1 MGVAMVCAMGVTSLL
16 ASVGLP
22 AGSASGDTPE
32 VTIPGGFVGMP
43 PGRLLDTR
51 SGVGAPLGEVAAGGV
66 VNLQVTDA
74 LGIPAT
80 GVAAVVLNVTVI
92 SMASPGYIT
101 VYPDG
106 APRPTTS
113 NLNFTAGQIVPNLV
127 VAKVGAG
134 GRVNLFNGSTGSV
147 HLVADVSGY
156 HLSGPPTAAG
166 AFGALDPV
174 RLLDTRYGTGAAR
187 AAVGPYGIVHLQ
199 VAGRGRV
206 PSSGV
211 SAVTLNVTA
220 VAPTHPGFVTAYGT
234 GTVRAWA
241 SNLNFVPGQT
251 VPNLVI
257 TPVGGGRVD
266 LYNGSNG
273 TVNLIADVSG
283 YYLAGT
289 ATLPGALGSLPP
301 TG

>member
-1 MGVAMVCAMGVTSLL
+1 
-16 ASVGLP
+16 
-22 AGSASGDTPE
+22 
-32 VTIPGGFVGMP
+32 
-43 PGRLLDTR
+43 LDTR

-187 AAVGPYGIVHLQ
+187 AAVGPHGIVHLQ